1 MSVALQVLLLVVA
14 IVVAVAGIGAALA
27 LRMSA
32 RQRGSRV
39 RRRQAGATAAAAAP
53 RAKPGQAVPPAPART
68 AAVHRHATP
77 AAPGKSPA
85 APGAPLTPEQ
95 AHQAKLVAL
104 QALLAL
110 GDAQAERAAKS
121 GHGHFAD
128 TQPADDYPSTQFAD
142 RNDAA
147 QPVSLLNLDKL
158 PPRRGLKT

>member
-32 RQRGSRV
+32 RQQGSRV
-39 RRRQAGATAAAAAP
+39 RRRPPGAAAAVAP
-53 RAKPGQAVPPAPART
+53 RARSGEGVPLAPART
-68 AAVHRHATP
+68 AAVHRHTAT
-77 AAPGKSPA
+77 AAPGKAPA
-85 APGAPLTPEQ
+85 VPSAPLTPEQ

-104 QALLAL
+104 KALLAL

-128 TQPADDYPSTQFAD
+128 TQPAEDYPSTQFAD
-142 RNDAA
+142 RNDPA

-158 PPRRGLKT
+158 PQRRGLKT